1 MVHEKF
7 FVSQRAVETDRMKDT
22 KRFLMRKG
30 WHVREKVV
38 ENAASQTKML
48 RQGTALVDGQRRI
61 KWIDRLSPT
70 IYMWMIGRDIICKR
84 GSFKDIREIT
94 PKNLILRGI
103 IQFETGCAK

>member
-48 RQGTALVDGQRRI
+48 RQGQRI